1 MKCIFIMKHKTLLLL
16 LILIFTLPGFAQVK
30 INDNTGDQNINN
42 SSLLELESTGKA
54 FVPPR
59 MTTAQK
65 NAVSS
70 PLEGAI
76 IYDTDL
82 KMMCIYTDGAWS
94 NISSG
99 NGNADPAGVI
109 QAIMGTTPPDG
120 WLLCD
125 GSTFNGTTYPE
136 LQTVLGGTT
145 LPDLRD
151 KFLRGNPS
159 SGRTLGSL
167 QAYAT
172 ARPLTA
178 FATNS
183 GGNHYHS
190 IGGYDQETVDV
201 LQQYHNYTA
210 ANPSPQMVGKNHIE
224 DPFGGGNTAEG
235 QELEMATSTDG
246 AHTHTITGG
255 GDSETRP
262 VNVSVNYIIRAK

>member
-1 MKCIFIMKHKTLLLL
+1 MKKTTILLLV
-16 LILIFTLPGFAQVK
+16 IMLIFTLPGFAQVK

-42 SSLLELESTGKA
+42 YSLLELESTGKA

-65 NAVSS
+65 NVVSS

-76 IYDTDL
+76 VYDTDL

-109 QAIMGTTPPDG
+109 QAFMGTTPPDG

-125 GSTFNGTTYPE
+125 GSTFDGTTYPE

-145 LPDLRD
+145 LPNFRD
-151 KFLRGNPS
+151 MFLRGNPS
-159 SGRTLGSL
+159 SGRQLGSF
-167 QAYAT
+167 QADAT
-172 ARPLTA
+172 ALPRTA
-178 FATNS
+178 DFTTNQT
-183 GGNHYHS
+183 GNHYHS
-190 IGGYDQETVDV
+190 IGGYDQEEVDV
-201 LQQYHNYTA
+201 LQQYYSYTA
-210 ANPSPQMVGKNHIE
+210 ASPSPSMADKRRLE
-224 DPFGGGNTAEG
+224 DPHETLNEADG
-235 QELEMATSTDG
+235 QEWEMATSTDG

-262 VNVSVNYIIRAK
+262 MNISVNYIIRAK